1 MVGSKQ
7 RASYLSGCLWT
18 TVTWPAVSQSAS
30 ALRCVATGDD
40 FYGNCDGI
48 VTTTTATTTLRQRR
62 RERKQQQ
69 QQLSSQQQ
77 QQQLILLHWGEL
89 KADST
94 MALAASFNVSYYF
107 KETSRLFTIYC
118 YFLIMLSIGKNRL
131 NQRMTS
137 RGVGHAHGWVF
148 SGPGSTWPVQTPWDT
163 TRPVV
168 YMTLLTQLDPQDLAI
183 MLTRLSPT
191 RPRPAGWPDPTQGR
205 LDQWPTL
212 ASRSERELYYS
223 GVRKVAIFDQ

>member
-7 RASYLSGCLWT
+7 SASYLSGCLWT

-30 ALRCVATGDD
+30 APLRCVATGDD
-40 FYGNCDGI
+40 FYDNCGGI
-48 VTTTTATTTLRQRR
+48 VTTTTTTATTTLRQRR

-69 QQLSSQQQ
+69 QQQLSSQQQQ
-77 QQQLILLHWGEL
+77 QQQLILLHRGEL

-107 KETSRLFTIYC
+107 KETSQLFKLTIYC

-137 RGVGHAHGWVF
+137 RGLGHAHGWVF
-148 SGPGSTWPVQTPWDT
+148 SGPGSTWPVQTP
-163 TRPVV
+163 
-168 YMTLLTQLDPQDLAI
+168 
-183 MLTRLSPT
+183 
-191 RPRPAGWPDPTQGR
+191 
-205 LDQWPTL
+205 
-212 ASRSERELYYS
+212 
-223 GVRKVAIFDQ
+223 